1 MAAPELPAGWSE
13 VLDQIDV
20 KHDDAHKRLRQDLSG
35 AIATLA
41 SLTSTVDRNYRY
53 FEDQNGALR
62 LRLNTIEQLAQR
74 PVDGTTVVWSTK
86 AIATVFSA
94 SLLVASAFIWVQFS
108 LQAIH
113 AEMVAQSAQ
122 IADLKKQREEDKREA
137 QQRLNEFL
145 NQRLNENL
153 LVAGAKGTGK

>member
-1 MAAPELPAGWSE
+1 MGVPELPAGWSE
-13 VLDQIDV
+13 VLDQIDT
-20 KHDDAHKRLRQDLSG
+20 KHDDAHTRLRQDLSS

-53 FEDQNGALR
+53 FEDQNGAMR
-62 LRLNTIEQLAQR
+62 LRLNTVEQLAQR

-113 AEMVAQSAQ
+113 AEMVNQSAQ